1 MSHILIFTK
10 MNKVKF
16 ILAALIF
23 SCNLG
28 FSQNTEQEIL
38 QEANQYF
45 EEGDY
50 FSAANAY
57 ARILN
62 EASNAPLDISYKYAE
77 SLRLYNS
84 YPEAAH
90 WYLYVNRLDSTNLFP
105 ESAYWYALME
115 KQTGNY
121 DLSIRYLNQYLGC
134 KGNLKHAERAKK
146 EIKSCEQAKWIIHD
160 TMPVTVEHLG
170 ANINTPYSEFG
181 AIQLADTALYF
192 SSLRRIVAEEE
203 GSILP
208 GVFVSKV
215 FRSKMS
221 IAGLSTA
228 KEYKSAV
235 NDPKTNNGNIAF
247 SADKSKLFFTRCTNT
262 TAKLNCEIWVSEWV
276 KSKWKK
282 PERLTRRI
290 NLPGSTTTQ
299 PSYVSGEDFDVL
311 YFASDRPSGFG
322 GMDLW
327 YSIVKQGKYG
337 DPVNLGSNINTIGD
351 EITPFYHTA
360 DSTLYFSSDTQDG
373 IGGFDIFSAKGGLN
387 QWPQPQNMGIPLNS
401 TANDI
406 YFSVNEIDNDGYL
419 TSNRSGSFYLKG
431 ETCCNDI
438 YYYEWN
444 KNRPIATLSQDT
456 LFIDTTNI
464 EQRIKEILPL
474 TLYFHN
480 DEPDPATTKTTTDK
494 NYKTT
499 LANYFALKEL
509 YSDEYAKGLSGND
522 AEKAR
527 KDIDDFFKDYVKKGF
542 SDLELFAKWL
552 LEDLE
557 MGNQVKITIK
567 GYTSPLHT
575 AEYNMKLAMRRISSL
590 KNYIYEYRDSI
601 FTPYSNGRSKNGA
614 KLELYDAPIGKTEAN
629 SMVSDNPND
638 IRNSVYSRA
647 AALERRI
654 QIVMYESGKTKATS
668 DTLPK
673 LSLPSN
679 EISIGKLGKTET
691 KRITIQYQNRGAGA
705 LKIDSVIVSS
715 KAVEV
720 QFNQN
725 LVEKQGTGFITFTLR
740 GADINVNPLD
750 IEIKSN
756 ATKNAHLKINI
767 HQ

>member
-1 MSHILIFTK
+1 
-10 MNKVKF
+10 MNKVKLIF
-16 ILAALIF
+16 ATLIF
-23 SCNLG
+23 SCSFG

-38 QEANQYF
+38 QEANLYF
-45 EEGDY
+45 DEGDY

-90 WYLYVNRLDSTNLFP
+90 WYLYVNRLDSSNLFP
-105 ESAYWYALME
+105 ESAYWYAMME

-121 DLSIRYLNQYLGC
+121 DLSIRYLTQYLDG
-134 KGNLKHAERAKK
+134 KGNLKHVERAKR
-146 EIKSCEQAKWIIHD
+146 EIQSCTQAKRIVQD

-228 KEYKSAV
+228 KEYKNAV
-235 NDPKTNNGNIAF
+235 NDPKTNNGNITF
-247 SADKSKLFFTRCTNT
+247 SADKTKLYFTRCTNT
-262 TAKLNCEIWVSEWV
+262 STRPNCEIWMSE
-276 KSKWKK
+276 KEKDKWKK
-282 PERLTRRI
+282 PERLNRRI
-290 NLPGSTTTQ
+290 NFPGSTNTQ
-299 PSYVSGEDFDVL
+299 PSYESGEDFDVL
-311 YFASDRPSGFG
+311 YFASDRPGGFG

-327 YSIVKQGKYG
+327 YSIVKQGKYA

-351 EITPFYHTA
+351 EITPFYHTS
-360 DSTLYFSSDTQDG
+360 DSTLYFSSDTHEG

-387 QWPQPQNMGIPLNS
+387 QWLKPLNMGIPLNS

-438 YYYEWN
+438 YYYEW
-444 KNRPIATLSQDT
+444 KKDRPIATLSQDT

-464 EQRIKEILPL
+464 EQRIREILPL

-522 AEKAR
+522 AIKAR
-527 KDIDDFFKDYVKKGF
+527 KDIDDFFNDYVKKGF
-542 SDLELFAKWL
+542 SDLELFSKWL

-557 MGNQVKITIK
+557 QGNQVKITIK

-601 FTPYSNGRSKNGA
+601 FNPYTSGCSKSGA
-614 KLELYDAPIGKTEAN
+614 RLELYDAPIGKTEAN
-629 SMVSDNPND
+629 IMVSDNPND

-654 QIVMYESGKTKATS
+654 QIVMYESGKTKVAT
-668 DTLPK
+668 DTLAK

-679 EISIGKLGKTET
+679 EINIGKLGKTET
-691 KRITIQYQNRGAGA
+691 KRITVQYQNRGIGL
-705 LKIDSVIVSS
+705 LKIDSIIVSS
-715 KAVEV
+715 HAVDV
-720 QFNQN
+720 QFNRDAVAKN
-725 LVEKQGTGFITFTLR
+725 GTGFITFTLY
-740 GADINVNPLD
+740 GADLNVDQLTV
-750 IEIKSN
+750 EIISN
-756 ATKNAHLKINI
+756 APKNGYLKIKL
-767 HQ
+767 H

>member
-1 MSHILIFTK
+1 MSDILTTAT
-10 MNKVKF
+10 MNKIRI
-16 ILAALIF
+16 ILAALTI
-23 SCNLG
+23 SCSLG
-28 FSQNTEQEIL
+28 YSQNTEQEVI

-45 EEGDY
+45 NEGDY

-62 EASNAPLDISYKYAE
+62 EASNAPLDISYQYAE

-90 WYLYVNRLDSTNLFP
+90 WYLYVSKLDSTETFP
-105 ESAYWYALME
+105 EATYWYALME
-115 KQTGNY
+115 KQIGNY
-121 DLSIRYLNQYLGC
+121 DISISYLNKYLLN
-134 KGNLKHAERAKK
+134 KGNIKHIERAKK
-146 EIKSCEQAKWIIHD
+146 EIKSCERAKWIIHD
-160 TMPVTVEHLG
+160 TIPVTVEHLG

-181 AIQLADTALYF
+181 AIQLSDTALYF
-192 SSLRRIVAEEE
+192 SSLRRVVAEEE
-203 GSILP
+203 GSVLP
-208 GVFVSKV
+208 GVFVSKI

-221 IAGLSTA
+221 IAGFSNA
-228 KEYKSAV
+228 KELKGSV
-235 NDPKTNNGNIAF
+235 NDLKTNNGNISF
-247 SADKSKLFFTRCTNT
+247 SADKSKLFFSRCVNT
-262 TAKLNCEIWVSEWV
+262 APKLSCEIWVSECV
-276 KSKWKK
+276 KHKWKK

-299 PSYVSGEDFDVL
+299 PCYVSGDDFDVL
-311 YFASDRPSGFG
+311 YFASDRSNGFG
-322 GMDLW
+322 GMDIW
-327 YSIVKQGKYG
+327 YSVVKQGKYA
-337 DPVNLGSNINTIGD
+337 DPVNLGSNINTVGD
-351 EITPFYHTA
+351 EITPFYHTP
-360 DSTLYFSSDTQDG
+360 DSALYFSSDTHEG
-373 IGGFDIFSAKGGLN
+373 IGGFDVFSSKGGLN
-387 QWPQPQNMGIPLNS
+387 QWSQPKNMGVPINS

-406 YFSVNEIDNDGYL
+406 YFTVNEVDNDGYL
-419 TSNRSGSFYLKG
+419 TSNRTGSFYLKG

-444 KNRPIATLSQDT
+444 KSKPLSTLSQDT

-499 LANYFALKEL
+499 LANYFELKEL
-509 YSDEYAKGLSGND
+509 YRGEYAKGLSGSD

-527 KDIDDFFKDYVKKGF
+527 KDIDDFFNDYVKKGF
-542 SDLELFAKWL
+542 SDLELFSKWL

-557 MGNQVKITIK
+557 QGNQVKITIK

-590 KNYIYEYRDSI
+590 KNYIYEYRDHI
-601 FTPYSNGRSKNGA
+601 FSPYLNGHSKNGA
-614 KLELYDAPIGKTEAN
+614 KLELFDAPIGKTEAN

-654 QIVMYESGKTKATS
+654 QIVMYESEKTKS
-668 DTLPK
+668 IFDTLPK

-679 EISIGKLGKTET
+679 EISIGKLSNTET
-691 KRITIQYQNRGAGA
+691 KRITIQYQNRGSGT
-705 LKIDSVIVSS
+705 LKIDSILVSS
-715 KAVEV
+715 NAVEV
-720 QFNQN
+720 QFNRN
-725 LVEKQGTGFITFTLR
+725 EIEKQGTDFITFTIH
-740 GADINVNPLD
+740 GANFNADQLD

-756 ATKNAHLKINI
+756 AVKNTHLKINVR
-767 HQ
+767 